1 LEGKEPEAP
10 TKHDLFKARPGS
22 WLASSDLSLEQVMV
36 DRFGDPL
43 GRVRDGS
50 TATRTA
56 TPKHPPN
63 TPDTKA
69 GPLEAI
75 LSKIDGWRRDSLR
88 IGFTNGC
95 FDILHPGHVSLLRQ
109 ARATCDRLVVGLN
122 SDASVRLLKGPSR
135 PVQDEAARAAVL
147 SAFADVDALVV
158 FDEETPERLIEA
170 VRPDVLVKG
179 ADYTVET
186 VVGAN
191 FVRKHG
197 GEVVLARLEEGH
209 STTKTI
215 ARMIAP

>member
-1 LEGKEPEAP
+1 VVSTYQWYLDSLTNLE
-10 TKHDLFKARPGS
+10 
-22 WLASSDLSLEQVMV
+22 V
-36 DRFGDPL
+36 
-43 GRVRDGS
+43 
-50 TATRTA
+50 TANAAA
-56 TPKHPPN
+56 TPKHPPD
-63 TPDTKA
+63 TPDAKA

-75 LSKIDGWRRDSLR
+75 LSKIDGWRRGGLR

-95 FDILHPGHVSLLRQ
+95 FDILHPGHVSLMRQ
-109 ARATCDRLVVGLN
+109 ARAACDRLVVGLN

-147 SAFADVDALVV
+147 SAFTDVDALVV
-158 FDEETPERLIEA
+158 FDGETPERLIEA

-186 VVGAN
+186 VVGAD

-197 GEVVLARLEEGH
+197 GEVLLARLEEGH

-215 ARMIAP
+215 ARMTAP